1 MPIPGDYPGMTNSQ
15 LDSYISDFLAAIYGE
30 EVRDKFA
37 RIAYL
42 IGHQIPDSVE
52 PSVQAA
58 AASAA
63 EAAEKAE
70 NAARSASSAARSANS
85 AYGSMQNASQS
96 ATNAANSATAAK
108 TAQTAAQEAAENAAS
123 SENSAAG
130 SANSAYGSMQN
141 ASQSATNAANSA
153 TAAKTAQTAAEAAQ
167 ESAEE
172 AQQALEQLLG
182 SVTTIW
188 YGQCN
193 TAANTAAKVVSCQ
206 GFNLAT
212 GALIAVKFTNE
223 NTANYPTLN
232 VNSTG
237 AKSIYGHSNYPPVGT
252 GTGVWKRNEVKLFVY
267 DGTYFRIVGTSA
279 LELCGGAVV
288 PIANG
293 GTGVSNTSRLS
304 FYGTCSTA
312 ANTAA
317 KVVSCP
323 DFSLAAGVRVAVKF
337 TDSNTAANVT
347 LNVNSTGAKNVYL
360 YGTMRWTGTPW
371 QAQEIVEFIYDGTNY
386 QMLGKSHLAS

>member
-1 MPIPGDYPGMTNSQ
+1 MPDSTNIIAHQ
-15 LDSYISDFLAAIYGE
+15 TADLAAGTISPEQITCTQYDRQAKLIA
-30 EVRDKFA
+30 VRLKENGKDWTIPTGYRANVRMRKA
-37 RIAYL
+37 DGLYVYNTCTTEGNIAYITL
-42 IGHQIPDSVE
+42 TEQMCGVVGEQIYVLEVINGDHAVQSVTGRLRVIQNPIDDE
-52 PSVQAA
+52 
-58 AASAA
+58 
-63 EAAEKAE
+63 EADFTSTPE
-70 NAARSASSAARSANS
+70 
-85 AYGSMQNASQS
+85 Y
-96 ATNAANSATAAK
+96 TTI
-108 TAQTAAQEAAENAAS
+108 QTAVADAQ
-123 SENSAAG
+123 
-130 SANSAYGSMQN
+130 Q
-141 ASQSATNAANSA
+141 
-153 TAAKTAQTAAEAAQ
+153 
-167 ESAEE
+167 SAEE

-182 SVTTIW
+182 SVTTIC

-206 GFNLAT
+206 GFNLVT
-212 GALIAVKFTNE
+212 GVLIAVRFTNE

-252 GTGVWKRNEVKLFVY
+252 GAGVWKSGEVKLFVY
-267 DGTYFRIVGTSA
+267 DGTNFRIVGTSA
-279 LELCGGAVV
+279 LELCGGTAVS
-288 PIANG
+288 IANG

-323 DFSLAAGVRVAVKF
+323 DFSLAAGVRIAVKF
-337 TDSNTAANVT
+337 TNSNTAANVT
-347 LNVNSTGAKNVYL
+347 LNVNSTGTKNVYL
-360 YGTMRWTGTPW
+360 YGTTRWVGTPW